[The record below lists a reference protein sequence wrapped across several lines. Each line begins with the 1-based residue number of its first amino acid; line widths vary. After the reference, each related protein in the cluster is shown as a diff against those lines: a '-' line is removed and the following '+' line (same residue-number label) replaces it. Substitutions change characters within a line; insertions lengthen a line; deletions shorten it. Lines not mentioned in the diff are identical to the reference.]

1 MALFTKWLTLFLS
14 IFFFARV
21 TFAGA
26 QAPSFS
32 QKKIVINK
40 VVLKVEVA
48 ETHEQHNY
56 GLMNRQKQPENL
68 GMMFVF
74 DEPEIRSFWMKNT
87 FIDLSIGYF
96 DQNRVLFQILDMKAT
111 SLMQKDIPSYVSSGP
126 AQFALEVTKGW
137 FQRHGI
143 KPGDKF
149 DWR

>member
-1 MALFTKWLTLFLS
+1 MALFTKWLVLS
-14 IFFFARV
+14 LNAFAFTTV
-21 TFAGA
+21 FAA
-26 QAPSFS
+26 S
-32 QKKIVINK
+32 QVPTYSKKKIVINK
-40 VVLKVEVA
+40 VVLDVEVA

-74 DEPEIRSFWMKNT
+74 EKPEIRSFWMKNT

-111 SLMQKDIPSYVSSGP
+111 SLMQKEFPSYVSSGP
-126 AQFALEVTKGW
+126 AQFALEVPKGW
-137 FQRHGI
+137 FHKHSI